1 MAEKV
6 APAPNWPIVK
16 GDFFFGDPESPVA
29 VVTLGSHFGKVF
41 TDIGAAIEGTAKTEN
56 IGLEKVLV
64 NIISNPNI
72 RFLILCGSE
81 IMGHVTGQSLEALY
95 KNSVKEGRII
105 DAQGAIPFI
114 ENLTEEHIERFQ
126 KQVEFIS
133 MINNE
138 DVSAI
143 SAKVKELIGRD
154 PGAYPE
160 PPVVVEIKEK
170 ETEEA
175 LVEAPMAAELAA
187 IQSRVQGLQFHMKT
201 IGNFNKYAAGVYA
214 GKVEG
219 IVIGLLISI
228 GILGLLALA

>member
-1 MAEKV
+1 VAEKV

-41 TDIGAAIEGTAKTEN
+41 TDVGAAIEGTAKTEN

-187 IQSRVQGLQFHMKT
+187 IQARVQGLQFHMKT

>member
-56 IGLEKVLV
+56 IGLEKVIV

-95 KNSVKEGRII
+95 KNGVKEGRII
-105 DAQGAIPFI
+105 DAHGAIPFI
-114 ENLTEEHIERFQ
+114 ENLNEEHLERFQ

-133 MINNE
+133 IINNE

-143 SAKVKELIGRD
+143 SAKVKELVGKD

-160 PPVVVEIKEK
+160 PPIVVEIKEK
-170 ETEEA
+170 ITEEA
-175 LVEAPMAAELAA
+175 IVEAPMAAEIAA
-187 IQSRVQGLQFHMKT
+187 IQSRVQHLQFHMKT

-219 IVIGLLISI
+219 VVIGLLISI

>member
-1 MAEKV
+1 K
-6 APAPNWPIVK
+6 
-16 GDFFFGDPESPVA
+16 
-29 VVTLGSHFGKVF
+29 LF
-41 TDIGAAIEGTAKTEN
+41 TDQGAAIEGTAKTEN

-95 KNSVKEGRII
+95 KNGVKEGRII

-114 ENLTEEHIERFQ
+114 ENLSEEHIERFQ

-138 DVSAI
+138 DVNAI
-143 SAKVKELIGRD
+143 SAKMKELIARD

-187 IQSRVQGLQFHMKT
+187 IQSRVQNLQFHMKT

-219 IVIGLLISI
+219 VVIGLLISM

>member
-1 MAEKV
+1 MAEKT
-6 APAPNWPIVK
+6 APAPNWPVTK
-16 GDFFFGDPESPVA
+16 GDFFFGDPESPVC

-56 IGLEKVLV
+56 IGLEKVIV

-95 KNSVKEGRII
+95 KNGVKEGRII
-105 DAQGAIPFI
+105 DAKGAIPFI
-114 ENLTEEHIERFQ
+114 ENLNEEHLERFQ
-126 KQVEFIS
+126 KQVELIS
-133 MINNE
+133 IINNE

-175 LVEAPMAAELAA
+175 IVEAPMAAEIAA
-187 IQSRVQGLQFHMKT
+187 LQSRVQNLQFHMKT
-201 IGNFNKYAAGVYA
+201 IGNLNKYAAGVYA
-214 GKVEG
+214 GKIEG

>member
-1 MAEKV
+1 
-6 APAPNWPIVK
+6 
-16 GDFFFGDPESPVA
+16 
-29 VVTLGSHFGKVF
+29 
-41 TDIGAAIEGTAKTEN
+41 
-56 IGLEKVLV
+56 
-64 NIISNPNI
+64 
-72 RFLILCGSE
+72 
-81 IMGHVTGQSLEALY
+81 MGHVTGQSLEALY

-126 KQVEFIS
+126 KQVEFFS

-138 DVSAI
+138 DVNAI

-160 PPVVVEIKEK
+160 PPVVVELKEK

-175 LVEAPMAAELAA
+175 LVEAPMAAEIAA
-187 IQSRVQGLQFHMKT
+187 IQARVQGLQFHMKT
-201 IGNFNKYAAGVYA
+201 IGNLNKYAAGVYA

>member
-1 MAEKV
+1 VAEKV

-41 TDIGAAIEGTAKTEN
+41 TDLGAAIEGTAKTEN

>member
-1 MAEKV
+1 VAEKV

-187 IQSRVQGLQFHMKT
+187 IQSRVQNLQFHMKT
-201 IGNFNKYAAGVYA
+201 IGNLNKYAAGVYA

-219 IVIGLLISI
+219 IVIGLLISM

>member
-1 MAEKV
+1 VAEKV

-56 IGLEKVLV
+56 IGLEKVIV

-95 KNSVKEGRII
+95 KNGVKEGRII
-105 DAQGAIPFI
+105 DAHGAIPFI
-114 ENLTEEHIERFQ
+114 ENLNEEHLERFQ

-133 MINNE
+133 IINNE

-143 SAKVKELIGRD
+143 SAKVKELVGKD

-160 PPVVVEIKEK
+160 PPIVVEIKEK
-170 ETEEA
+170 ITEEA
-175 LVEAPMAAELAA
+175 IVEAPMAAEIAA
-187 IQSRVQGLQFHMKT
+187 IQSRVQHLQFHMKT

-219 IVIGLLISI
+219 VVIGLLISI

>member
-187 IQSRVQGLQFHMKT
+187 IQARVQGLQFHMKT

>member
-1 MAEKV
+1 
-6 APAPNWPIVK
+6 
-16 GDFFFGDPESPVA
+16 
-29 VVTLGSHFGKVF
+29 
-41 TDIGAAIEGTAKTEN
+41 
-56 IGLEKVLV
+56 
-64 NIISNPNI
+64 
-72 RFLILCGSE
+72 
-81 IMGHVTGQSLEALY
+81 
-95 KNSVKEGRII
+95 
-105 DAQGAIPFI
+105 
-114 ENLTEEHIERFQ
+114 LTEEHIERFQ

-187 IQSRVQGLQFHMKT
+187 IQSRVQNLQFHMKT
-201 IGNFNKYAAGVYA
+201 IGNLNKYAAGVYA

-219 IVIGLLISI
+219 IVIGLLISM

>member
-1 MAEKV
+1 VAEKV

-16 GDFFFGDPESPVA
+16 GDFFFGDPESSVA
-29 VVTLGSHFGKVF
+29 VVTLGSHFGKLF

-56 IGLEKVLV
+56 IGLEKVIV

-95 KNSVKEGRII
+95 KNGVKEGRII
-105 DAQGAIPFI
+105 DANGAIPFI
-114 ENLTEEHIERFQ
+114 ENLNEEHLERFQ

-138 DVSAI
+138 DISTI

-170 ETEEA
+170 EVEEA
-175 LVEAPMAAELAA
+175 IVEAPMAAEIAA
-187 IQSRVQGLQFHMKT
+187 LQSRIQHLQFHMKI

-219 IVIGLLISI
+219 VVIGLLISI

>member
-1 MAEKV
+1 
-6 APAPNWPIVK
+6 
-16 GDFFFGDPESPVA
+16 

-187 IQSRVQGLQFHMKT
+187 IQARVQGLQFHMKT

>member
-1 MAEKV
+1 
-6 APAPNWPIVK
+6 
-16 GDFFFGDPESPVA
+16 

-41 TDIGAAIEGTAKTEN
+41 TDIGAGIEGTAKTEN
-56 IGLEKVLV
+56 IGLEKVIV

-95 KNSVKEGRII
+95 KNGVKEGRII
-105 DAQGAIPFI
+105 DAKGAIPFI
-114 ENLTEEHIERFQ
+114 ENLNEEHLERFQ

-175 LVEAPMAAELAA
+175 IVEAPMAAEIAA
-187 IQSRVQGLQFHMKT
+187 LQSRVQNLQFHMKT
-201 IGNFNKYAAGVYA
+201 IGNLNKYAAGVYA
-214 GKVEG
+214 GKIEG

>member
-1 MAEKV
+1 
-6 APAPNWPIVK
+6 
-16 GDFFFGDPESPVA
+16 
-29 VVTLGSHFGKVF
+29 
-41 TDIGAAIEGTAKTEN
+41 
-56 IGLEKVLV
+56 
-64 NIISNPNI
+64 
-72 RFLILCGSE
+72 
-81 IMGHVTGQSLEALY
+81 
-95 KNSVKEGRII
+95 
-105 DAQGAIPFI
+105 
-114 ENLTEEHIERFQ
+114 
-126 KQVEFIS
+126 

-175 LVEAPMAAELAA
+175 IVEAPMAAEIAA
-187 IQSRVQGLQFHMKT
+187 LQSRVQHLQFHMKT
-201 IGNFNKYAAGVYA
+201 IGNLNKYAAGVYA
-214 GKVEG
+214 GKIEG

>member
-16 GDFFFGDPESPVA
+16 GDFFFGDPESSVA
-29 VVTLGSHFGKVF
+29 VVTLGSHFGKLF

-56 IGLEKVLV
+56 IGLEKVIV

-95 KNSVKEGRII
+95 KNGVKEGRII
-105 DAQGAIPFI
+105 DANGAIPFI
-114 ENLTEEHIERFQ
+114 ENLNEEHLERFQ

-138 DVSAI
+138 DISTI

-170 ETEEA
+170 EVEEA
-175 LVEAPMAAELAA
+175 IVEAPMAAEIAA
-187 IQSRVQGLQFHMKT
+187 LQSRIQHLQFHMKT

-219 IVIGLLISI
+219 VVIGLLISI

>member
-1 MAEKV
+1 
-6 APAPNWPIVK
+6 
-16 GDFFFGDPESPVA
+16 
-29 VVTLGSHFGKVF
+29 
-41 TDIGAAIEGTAKTEN
+41 
-56 IGLEKVLV
+56 
-64 NIISNPNI
+64 
-72 RFLILCGSE
+72 
-81 IMGHVTGQSLEALY
+81 
-95 KNSVKEGRII
+95 
-105 DAQGAIPFI
+105 
-114 ENLTEEHIERFQ
+114 LTEEHIERFQ

>member
-1 MAEKV
+1 VAEKV

-201 IGNFNKYAAGVYA
+201 IGNLNKYAAGVYA